1 MTELVLYLVKSGVC
15 LALLYF
21 VYKYSLSG
29 ETLFRLN
36 RAVIL
41 SIVLLSIILPVWTIT
56 IFKEIIAPVGL
67 NQNVIVADSS
77 TPIIQNQQIS
87 QNDWF
92 SVIQIIAICVYI
104 IGALSLLG
112 KNIYGVFQIYRIMRN
127 SYQEA
132 NSVEKLYIS
141 NKQIIPFSWFNNI
154 IISDEDYRSNKE
166 IIIDHEKAHIQL
178 KHNYDLLF
186 INTVAI
192 FQWFNPI
199 FWLLRKELITIHEY
213 QADSCVLK
221 NGIDARKYQYLLISK
236 GTQQSFSIPVVN
248 HLCSGN
254 FQKRIKMMLKKR
266 SSPNKAIKALLIL
279 PMVAAAVAVFAE
291 TEYVVSYPDVSLP
304 NDSMES
310 PLNVSP
316 TSESVKEPQ
325 KDKKVNRDQVV
336 PVTIFKNGTYR
347 LGQWSSYTTNK
358 NINEASQNNIDQVI
372 KDIVSKMK
380 YSKDSIHFF
389 IQFEEGDVLTVNTN
403 YLNALQDALKNNGI
417 KNISAQRKVRVNESQ
432 KINTLSIKIN
442 DNGVFMVNNEIVTS
456 DKNLELLIKKQIEKH
471 KSVSSEPLMAEI
483 LTSLNTPY
491 ESVSIVKEI
500 LSKENVSI
508 IPNFSEVQS
517 SDNKVFPETIERQI
531 VKFVASKVIYPE
543 EAKSAGLQG
552 AFIVKIS
559 TEKGV
564 IKSTRIIEKNDEL
577 NVPLLDKII
586 VVAYAKS
593 DSNMRE
599 ANQNKNDG
607 NIAIKKELL
616 RLSELLSQIE
626 STDWKNSDLDF
637 ALEIVFQLR

>member
-21 VYKYSLSG
+21 GYKYTLSG

-279 PMVAAAVAVFAE
+279 PMVAAAVALFAE
-291 TEYVVSYPDVSLP
+291 TEYVVSYPDFSLP
-304 NDSMES
+304 NESMVS
-310 PLNVSP
+310 PLDVSP

-347 LGQWSSYTTNK
+347 LGLWSSYTTNK
-358 NINEASQNNIDQVI
+358 NINEASQDNIDQVI

-380 YSKDSIHFF
+380 YSKDSIYFV
-389 IQFEEGDVLTVNTN
+389 IKYEEGDLLTVNISHHNT
-403 YLNALQDALKNNGI
+403 LLDALKTNGI
-417 KNISAQRKVRVNESQ
+417 NNISAQRLAKPIQ
-432 KINTLSIKIN
+432 KKNTLSIKIN
-442 DNGVFMVNNEIVTS
+442 DNGVFLVNDGIVTS
-456 DKNLELLIKKQIEKH
+456 DKNLELLIKKQIEKL
-471 KSVSSEPLMAEI
+471 KSVSNEPIMAEI

-491 ESVSIVKEI
+491 ESVSLVKEI

-508 IPNFSEVQS
+508 IPNSPEVQS
-517 SDNKVFPETIERQI
+517 SDIKVFPEDLESQI
-531 VKFVASKVIYPE
+531 AKLVASKVIYPE

-637 ALEIVFQLR
+637 AIEIVFQLR

>member
-21 VYKYSLSG
+21 GYKYTLSG

-92 SVIQIIAICVYI
+92 SVIQIIAICIYI

-132 NSVEKLYIS
+132 NSVEKLYVS

-279 PMVAAAVAVFAE
+279 PMVAAAVALFAE

-310 PLNVSP
+310 PLDVSP

-347 LGQWSSYTTNK
+347 LGQWSSYATNK

-389 IQFEEGDVLTVNTN
+389 IQFEEGDLLTVNTN
-403 YLNALQDALKNNGI
+403 HLKSLQNALENNGI
-417 KNISAQRKVRVNESQ
+417 KNISAQRKVRLNESQ
-432 KINTLSIKIN
+432 KKNTLLIKIN
-442 DNGVFMVNNEIVTS
+442 DNGVFMVNNEIVTN

-471 KSVSSEPLMAEI
+471 KSFSSEPIMAEI

-491 ESVSIVKEI
+491 ESVSLLKKI

-508 IPNFSEVQS
+508 IPNLSEIQL
-517 SDNKVFPETIERQI
+517 SDIKVVPETLENQI
-531 VKFVASKVIYPE
+531 VKFVATKIIYPE

-552 AFIVKIS
+552 TYNVKIS

-564 IKSTRIIEKNDEL
+564 VKSAEIIEKEDEL
-577 NVPLLDKII
+577 KVPLLDKII

-593 DSNMRE
+593 DSNMSE
-599 ANQNKNDG
+599 ANQKDG
-607 NIAIKKELL
+607 TIAIKKELL
-616 RLSELLSQIE
+616 RVSELLSQIE
-626 STDWKNSDLDF
+626 SQDWKNSNLDF

>member
-92 SVIQIIAICVYI
+92 SVIQIIAICIYI

-380 YSKDSIHFF
+380 YSKDSIYFV
-389 IQFEEGDVLTVNTN
+389 IKYEEGDITTVNISHHNT
-403 YLNALQDALKNNGI
+403 LQEALKNNEI
-417 KNISAQRKVRVNESQ
+417 KNISAQRLVNPIQ
-432 KINTLSIKIN
+432 KKNTLSIKIN
-442 DNGVFMVNNEIVTS
+442 DNGVFLVNDGIVTS
-456 DKNLELLIKKQIEKH
+456 DKNLELLIKKQIEKL
-471 KSVSSEPLMAEI
+471 KSVSNEPIMAEI

-491 ESVSIVKEI
+491 ESVSLVKEI

-517 SDNKVFPETIERQI
+517 SDKEVFPETIERQI

-637 ALEIVFQLR
+637 AIEIVFQLR

>member
-154 IISDEDYRSNKE
+154 IISDEDYKSNKE

-372 KDIVSKMK
+372 KDIVTKMK
-380 YSKDSIHFF
+380 YSKDSIYFV
-389 IQFEEGDVLTVNTN
+389 IKYEEGDITTVNISHHNT
-403 YLNALQDALKNNGI
+403 LQEALKNNEI
-417 KNISAQRKVRVNESQ
+417 KNISAQRLVNPIQ
-432 KINTLSIKIN
+432 KKNTLSIKIN
-442 DNGVFMVNNEIVTS
+442 DNGVFLVNDGIVTS
-456 DKNLELLIKKQIEKH
+456 DKNLELLIKKQIEKL
-471 KSVSSEPLMAEI
+471 KSVSNEPIMAEI

-491 ESVSIVKEI
+491 ESVSLVKEI

-508 IPNFSEVQS
+508 IPNSPEVQS
-517 SDNKVFPETIERQI
+517 SDIKVFPEDLESQI
-531 VKFVASKVIYPE
+531 AKLVASKVIYPE

-637 ALEIVFQLR
+637 AIEIVFQLR

>member
-154 IISDEDYRSNKE
+154 IISDEDYKSNKE

-199 FWLLRKELITIHEY
+199 FWLLRKELVTIHEY

-236 GTQQSFSIPVVN
+236 GTQQSFFIPVVN

-279 PMVAAAVAVFAE
+279 PMIAAAVAVFAE
-291 TEYVVSYPDVSLP
+291 TEYVVSYPDVSLT
-304 NDSMES
+304 NDSIES
-310 PLNVSP
+310 PTDVSP

-380 YSKDSIHFF
+380 YSKDSIYFV
-389 IQFEEGDVLTVNTN
+389 IKYEEGDLLTVNISHHNT
-403 YLNALQDALKNNGI
+403 LLDALKTNGI
-417 KNISAQRKVRVNESQ
+417 NNISAQRLVNPIQ
-432 KINTLSIKIN
+432 KKNTLSIKIN
-442 DNGVFMVNNEIVTS
+442 DNGVFLVNDGIVTS
-456 DKNLELLIKKQIEKH
+456 DKNLELLIKKQIEKL
-471 KSVSSEPLMAEI
+471 KSVSNEPIMAEI

-491 ESVSIVKEI
+491 ESVSLVKEI

-508 IPNFSEVQS
+508 IPNSPEVQS
-517 SDNKVFPETIERQI
+517 LDIKVFPEDLESQI
-531 VKFVASKVIYPE
+531 AKLVASKVIYPE

-593 DSNMRE
+593 DSNMSE
-599 ANQNKNDG
+599 SNQNDG

-616 RLSELLSQIE
+616 RVSELLSQIE
-626 STDWKNSDLDF
+626 NPEWKINNLDF
-637 ALEIVFQLR
+637 AIEIVFQLR

>member
-291 TEYVVSYPDVSLP
+291 TEYVVSYPDVSLT
-304 NDSMES
+304 NDSIES
-310 PLNVSP
+310 PTDVSP

-380 YSKDSIHFF
+380 YSKDSIYFV
-389 IQFEEGDVLTVNTN
+389 IKYEEGDITTVNISHHNT
-403 YLNALQDALKNNGI
+403 LQEALKNNEI
-417 KNISAQRKVRVNESQ
+417 KNISAHRLVNPIQ
-432 KINTLSIKIN
+432 KKNILSIKIN
-442 DNGVFMVNNEIVTS
+442 DNGVFLVNDGIVTS
-456 DKNLELLIKKQIEKH
+456 DKNLELLIKKQIEKL
-471 KSVSSEPLMAEI
+471 KSVSNEPIMAEI

-491 ESVSIVKEI
+491 ESVSLVKEI

-593 DSNMRE
+593 DSNMSE
-599 ANQNKNDG
+599 SNQNDG

-616 RLSELLSQIE
+616 RVSELLSQIE

>member
-21 VYKYSLSG
+21 GYKYTLSG

-132 NSVEKLYIS
+132 NSVEKLYVS

-279 PMVAAAVAVFAE
+279 PMVAAAVALFAE
-291 TEYVVSYPDVSLP
+291 TEYVVSYPDFSLP
-304 NDSMES
+304 NESMES
-310 PLNVSP
+310 PLDVSP

-347 LGQWSSYTTNK
+347 LGLWSSYTTNK
-358 NINEASQNNIDQVI
+358 NINEASQDNIDQVI

-380 YSKDSIHFF
+380 YSKDSIYFV
-389 IQFEEGDVLTVNTN
+389 IKYEEGDLLTVNISHHNT
-403 YLNALQDALKNNGI
+403 LLDALKTNGI
-417 KNISAQRKVRVNESQ
+417 NNISAQRLAKPIQ
-432 KINTLSIKIN
+432 KKNTLSIKIN
-442 DNGVFMVNNEIVTS
+442 DNGVFLVNDGIVTS
-456 DKNLELLIKKQIEKH
+456 DKNLELLIKKQIEKL
-471 KSVSSEPLMAEI
+471 KSVSNEPIMAEI

-491 ESVSIVKEI
+491 ESVSLVKEI

-508 IPNFSEVQS
+508 IPNSPEVQS
-517 SDNKVFPETIERQI
+517 SDIKVFSEALESQI
-531 VKFVASKVIYPE
+531 AKFVASKVIYPE

-593 DSNMRE
+593 DINKSE
-599 ANQNKNDG
+599 TNQNDG
-607 NIAIKKELL
+607 TIAIKKELL
-616 RLSELLSQIE
+616 RVSELLSQIE

>member
-21 VYKYSLSG
+21 GYKYTLSG

-132 NSVEKLYIS
+132 NSVEKLYVS

-279 PMVAAAVAVFAE
+279 PMVAAAVALFAE
-291 TEYVVSYPDVSLP
+291 TEYVVSYPDFSLP
-304 NDSMES
+304 NESMES
-310 PLNVSP
+310 PLDVSP

-347 LGQWSSYTTNK
+347 LGLWSSYTTNK
-358 NINEASQNNIDQVI
+358 NINEASQDNIDQVI

-380 YSKDSIHFF
+380 YSKDSIYFV
-389 IQFEEGDVLTVNTN
+389 IKYEEGDLLTVNISHHNT
-403 YLNALQDALKNNGI
+403 LLDALKTNGI
-417 KNISAQRKVRVNESQ
+417 NNISAQRLAKPIQ
-432 KINTLSIKIN
+432 KKNTLSIKIN
-442 DNGVFMVNNEIVTS
+442 DNGVFLVNDGIVTS
-456 DKNLELLIKKQIEKH
+456 DKNLELLIKKQIEKL
-471 KSVSSEPLMAEI
+471 KSVSNEPIMAEI

-491 ESVSIVKEI
+491 ESVSLVKEI

-508 IPNFSEVQS
+508 IPNSPEVQS
-517 SDNKVFPETIERQI
+517 SDIKVFSEALESQI
-531 VKFVASKVIYPE
+531 AKFVASKVIYPE

-593 DSNMRE
+593 DINKSE
-599 ANQNKNDG
+599 TNQNDG
-607 NIAIKKELL
+607 TIAIKKELL
-616 RLSELLSQIE
+616 RLSDLLSQIE
-626 STDWKNSDLDF
+626 SPDWKNSNLDF
-637 ALEIVFQLR
+637 ALEIEFQLR

>member
-112 KNIYGVFQIYRIMRN
+112 KNIYGIFQIYRIMRN

-254 FQKRIKMMLKKR
+254 FQKRIKMMQKKR

-279 PMVAAAVAVFAE
+279 PMIAAAVAVFAE
-291 TEYVVSYPDVSLP
+291 TEYVVSYPDVSLT
-304 NDSMES
+304 NDSIES
-310 PLNVSP
+310 PTDVSP

-380 YSKDSIHFF
+380 YSKDSIYFV
-389 IQFEEGDVLTVNTN
+389 IKYEEGDLLTVNISHHNT
-403 YLNALQDALKNNGI
+403 LLDALKTNGI
-417 KNISAQRKVRVNESQ
+417 NNISAQRLVNPIQ
-432 KINTLSIKIN
+432 KKNTLSIKIN
-442 DNGVFMVNNEIVTS
+442 DNGVFLVNDGIVTS
-456 DKNLELLIKKQIEKH
+456 DKNLELLIKKQIEKL
-471 KSVSSEPLMAEI
+471 KSVSNEPIMAEI

-491 ESVSIVKEI
+491 ESVSLVKEI

-508 IPNFSEVQS
+508 IPNSPEVQS
-517 SDNKVFPETIERQI
+517 LDIKVFPEDLESQI
-531 VKFVASKVIYPE
+531 AKLVASKVIYPE

-593 DSNMRE
+593 DSNMSE
-599 ANQNKNDG
+599 SNQNDG

-616 RLSELLSQIE
+616 RVSELLSQIE
-626 STDWKNSDLDF
+626 NPEWKINNLDF
-637 ALEIVFQLR
+637 AIEIVFQLR

>member
-154 IISDEDYRSNKE
+154 IISDEDYKSNKE

-316 TSESVKEPQ
+316 TS
-325 KDKKVNRDQVV
+325 
-336 PVTIFKNGTYR
+336 
-347 LGQWSSYTTNK
+347 
-358 NINEASQNNIDQVI
+358 
-372 KDIVSKMK
+372 
-380 YSKDSIHFF
+380 
-389 IQFEEGDVLTVNTN
+389 
-403 YLNALQDALKNNGI
+403 
-417 KNISAQRKVRVNESQ
+417 
-432 KINTLSIKIN
+432 
-442 DNGVFMVNNEIVTS
+442 
-456 DKNLELLIKKQIEKH
+456 
-471 KSVSSEPLMAEI
+471 
-483 LTSLNTPY
+483 
-491 ESVSIVKEI
+491 
-500 LSKENVSI
+500 
-508 IPNFSEVQS
+508 
-517 SDNKVFPETIERQI
+517 
-531 VKFVASKVIYPE
+531 
-543 EAKSAGLQG
+543 
-552 AFIVKIS
+552 
-559 TEKGV
+559 
-564 IKSTRIIEKNDEL
+564 
-577 NVPLLDKII
+577 
-586 VVAYAKS
+586 
-593 DSNMRE
+593 
-599 ANQNKNDG
+599 
-607 NIAIKKELL
+607 
-616 RLSELLSQIE
+616 
-626 STDWKNSDLDF
+626 
-637 ALEIVFQLR
+637 

>member
-21 VYKYSLSG
+21 GYKYTLSG

-132 NSVEKLYIS
+132 NSVEKLYVS

-279 PMVAAAVAVFAE
+279 PMVAAAVALFAE

-304 NDSMES
+304 NESMES
-310 PLNVSP
+310 PLDVSP

-347 LGQWSSYTTNK
+347 LGLWSSYTTNK
-358 NINEASQNNIDQVI
+358 NINEASQDNIDQVI

-380 YSKDSIHFF
+380 YSKDSIYFV
-389 IQFEEGDVLTVNTN
+389 IKYEEGDLLTVNISHHNT
-403 YLNALQDALKNNGI
+403 LLDALKTNGI
-417 KNISAQRKVRVNESQ
+417 NNISAQRLAKPIQ
-432 KINTLSIKIN
+432 KKNTLSIKIN
-442 DNGVFMVNNEIVTS
+442 DNGVFLVNDGIVTS
-456 DKNLELLIKKQIEKH
+456 DKNLELLIKKQIEKL
-471 KSVSSEPLMAEI
+471 KSVSNEPIMAEI

-491 ESVSIVKEI
+491 ESVSLVKEI

-508 IPNFSEVQS
+508 IPNSPEVQS
-517 SDNKVFPETIERQI
+517 SDIKVFPEDLESQI
-531 VKFVASKVIYPE
+531 AKLVASKVIYPE

-637 ALEIVFQLR
+637 AIEIVFQLR

>member
-380 YSKDSIHFF
+380 YSKDSIYFV
-389 IQFEEGDVLTVNTN
+389 IKYEEGDITTVNISHHNT
-403 YLNALQDALKNNGI
+403 LQEALKNNEI
-417 KNISAQRKVRVNESQ
+417 KNISAHRLVNPIQ
-432 KINTLSIKIN
+432 KKNILSIKIN
-442 DNGVFMVNNEIVTS
+442 DNGVFLVNDGIVTS
-456 DKNLELLIKKQIEKH
+456 DKNLELLIKKQIEKL
-471 KSVSSEPLMAEI
+471 KSVSNEPIMAEI

-491 ESVSIVKEI
+491 ESESLVKEI

-564 IKSTRIIEKNDEL
+564 VKSTGIIEKNDEL

-593 DSNMRE
+593 DSNMSE
-599 ANQNKNDG
+599 SNQNDG

-616 RLSELLSQIE
+616 RVSELLSQIE

>member
-279 PMVAAAVAVFAE
+279 PMVAAAVALFAE
-291 TEYVVSYPDVSLP
+291 TEYVVSYPDFSLP
-304 NDSMES
+304 NESMES
-310 PLNVSP
+310 PLDVSP

-347 LGQWSSYTTNK
+347 LGLWSSYTTNK
-358 NINEASQNNIDQVI
+358 NINEASQDNIDQVI

-380 YSKDSIHFF
+380 YSKDSIYFV
-389 IQFEEGDVLTVNTN
+389 IKYEEGDLLTVNISHHNT
-403 YLNALQDALKNNGI
+403 LLDALKTNGI
-417 KNISAQRKVRVNESQ
+417 NNISAQRLAKPIQ
-432 KINTLSIKIN
+432 KKNTLSIKIN
-442 DNGVFMVNNEIVTS
+442 DNGVFLVNDGIVTS
-456 DKNLELLIKKQIEKH
+456 DKNLELLIKKQIEKL
-471 KSVSSEPLMAEI
+471 KSVSNEPIMAEI

-491 ESVSIVKEI
+491 ESVSLVKEI

-508 IPNFSEVQS
+508 IPNSPEVQS
-517 SDNKVFPETIERQI
+517 SDIKVFSEALESQI
-531 VKFVASKVIYPE
+531 AKFVASKVIYPE

-593 DSNMRE
+593 DINKSE
-599 ANQNKNDG
+599 TNQNDG
-607 NIAIKKELL
+607 TIAIKKELL
-616 RLSELLSQIE
+616 RLSDLLSQIE
-626 STDWKNSDLDF
+626 SPDWKNSNLDF
-637 ALEIVFQLR
+637 ALEIEFQLR

>member
-154 IISDEDYRSNKE
+154 IISDEDYKSNKE

-291 TEYVVSYPDVSLP
+291 TEYVVSYPDVSLL
-304 NDSMES
+304 NESMES
-310 PLNVSP
+310 PPGVSS

-380 YSKDSIHFF
+380 YSKDSIYFV
-389 IQFEEGDVLTVNTN
+389 IKYEEGDLLTVNISHHNT
-403 YLNALQDALKNNGI
+403 LLDALKTNGI
-417 KNISAQRKVRVNESQ
+417 NNISAQRLVNPIQ
-432 KINTLSIKIN
+432 KKNTLSIKIN
-442 DNGVFMVNNEIVTS
+442 DNGVFLVNDGIVTS
-456 DKNLELLIKKQIEKH
+456 DKNLELLIKKQIEKL
-471 KSVSSEPLMAEI
+471 KSVSNEPIMAEI

-491 ESVSIVKEI
+491 ESVSLVKEI

-517 SDNKVFPETIERQI
+517 SDNKVFPETIESQI

-564 IKSTRIIEKNDEL
+564 VKSTGIIEKNDEL

-593 DSNMRE
+593 DSNMSE
-599 ANQNKNDG
+599 SNQNDG

-616 RLSELLSQIE
+616 RVGELLSQIE
-626 STDWKNSDLDF
+626 NPEWKINNLDF
-637 ALEIVFQLR
+637 AIEIVFQLR

>member
-112 KNIYGVFQIYRIMRN
+112 KNIYGIFQIYRIMRN

-279 PMVAAAVAVFAE
+279 PMIAAAVAVFAE

-304 NDSMES
+304 NESMES
-310 PLNVSP
+310 PPGVSS

-380 YSKDSIHFF
+380 YSKDSIYFV
-389 IQFEEGDVLTVNTN
+389 IKYEEGDLLTVNISHHNT
-403 YLNALQDALKNNGI
+403 LLDALKTNGI
-417 KNISAQRKVRVNESQ
+417 NNISAQRLVNPIQ
-432 KINTLSIKIN
+432 KKNTLSIKIN
-442 DNGVFMVNNEIVTS
+442 DNGVFLVNDGIVTS
-456 DKNLELLIKKQIEKH
+456 DKNLELLIKKQIEKL
-471 KSVSSEPLMAEI
+471 KSVSNEPIMAEI

-491 ESVSIVKEI
+491 ESESLVKEI

-517 SDNKVFPETIERQI
+517 SDNKVFPENIERQI

-564 IKSTRIIEKNDEL
+564 VKSTGIIEKNDEL

-593 DSNMRE
+593 DSNMSE
-599 ANQNKNDG
+599 SNQNDG

-616 RLSELLSQIE
+616 RVSELLSQIE
-626 STDWKNSDLDF
+626 NPEWKINNLDF
-637 ALEIVFQLR
+637 AIEIVFQLR

>member
-112 KNIYGVFQIYRIMRN
+112 KNIYGIFQIYRIMRN

-154 IISDEDYRSNKE
+154 IISDEDYKSNKE

-279 PMVAAAVAVFAE
+279 PMIAAAVAVFAE
-291 TEYVVSYPDVSLP
+291 TEYVVSYPDVSLT
-304 NDSMES
+304 NDSIES
-310 PLNVSP
+310 PTDVSP

-380 YSKDSIHFF
+380 YSKDSIYFV
-389 IQFEEGDVLTVNTN
+389 IKYEEGDLLTVNISHHNT
-403 YLNALQDALKNNGI
+403 LLDALKTNGI
-417 KNISAQRKVRVNESQ
+417 NNISAQRLVNPIQ
-432 KINTLSIKIN
+432 KKNTLSIKIN
-442 DNGVFMVNNEIVTS
+442 DNGVFLVNDGIVTS
-456 DKNLELLIKKQIEKH
+456 DKNLELLIKKQIEKL
-471 KSVSSEPLMAEI
+471 KSVSNEPIMAEI

-491 ESVSIVKEI
+491 ESVSLVKEI

-564 IKSTRIIEKNDEL
+564 VKSTGIIEKNDEL

-593 DSNMRE
+593 DSNMSE
-599 ANQNKNDG
+599 SNQNDG

-616 RLSELLSQIE
+616 RVSELLSQIE
-626 STDWKNSDLDF
+626 NPEWKINNLDF
-637 ALEIVFQLR
+637 AIEIVFQLR

>member
-291 TEYVVSYPDVSLP
+291 TEYVVSYPDVSLL
-304 NDSMES
+304 NESMES
-310 PLNVSP
+310 PPGVSS

-380 YSKDSIHFF
+380 YSKDSIYFV
-389 IQFEEGDVLTVNTN
+389 IKYEEGDITTVNISHHNT
-403 YLNALQDALKNNGI
+403 LQEALKNNEI
-417 KNISAQRKVRVNESQ
+417 KNISAQRLVNPIQ
-432 KINTLSIKIN
+432 KKNTLSIKIN
-442 DNGVFMVNNEIVTS
+442 DNGVFLVNDGIVTS
-456 DKNLELLIKKQIEKH
+456 DKKLELLIKKQIEKL
-471 KSVSSEPLMAEI
+471 KSVSNEPIMAEI

-491 ESVSIVKEI
+491 ESVSLVKEI

-508 IPNFSEVQS
+508 IPNSPEVQS
-517 SDNKVFPETIERQI
+517 SDIKVFPEDLESQI
-531 VKFVASKVIYPE
+531 AKLVASKVIYPE

-637 ALEIVFQLR
+637 AIEIVFQLR

>member
-41 SIVLLSIILPVWTIT
+41 SIVLLSIILPVWIIT

-112 KNIYGVFQIYRIMRN
+112 KNIYGIFQIYRIMRN

-279 PMVAAAVAVFAE
+279 PMIAAAVAVFAE
-291 TEYVVSYPDVSLP
+291 TEYVVSYPDVSLT
-304 NDSMES
+304 NDSIES
-310 PLNVSP
+310 PTDVSP

-380 YSKDSIHFF
+380 YSKDSIYFV
-389 IQFEEGDVLTVNTN
+389 IKYEEGDLLTVNISHHNT
-403 YLNALQDALKNNGI
+403 LLDALKTNGI
-417 KNISAQRKVRVNESQ
+417 NNISAQRLVNPIQ
-432 KINTLSIKIN
+432 KKNTLSIKIN
-442 DNGVFMVNNEIVTS
+442 DNGVFLVNDGIVTS
-456 DKNLELLIKKQIEKH
+456 DKNLELLIKKQIEKL
-471 KSVSSEPLMAEI
+471 KSVSNEPIMAEI

-491 ESVSIVKEI
+491 ESVSLVKEI

-508 IPNFSEVQS
+508 IPNSPEVQS
-517 SDNKVFPETIERQI
+517 LDIKVFPEDLESQI
-531 VKFVASKVIYPE
+531 AKLVASKVIYPE

-593 DSNMRE
+593 DSNMSE
-599 ANQNKNDG
+599 SNQNDG

-616 RLSELLSQIE
+616 RVSELLSQIE
-626 STDWKNSDLDF
+626 NPEWKINNLDF
-637 ALEIVFQLR
+637 AIEIVFQLR

>member
-154 IISDEDYRSNKE
+154 IISDEDYKSNKE

-380 YSKDSIHFF
+380 YSKDSIYFV
-389 IQFEEGDVLTVNTN
+389 IKYEEGDITTVNISHHNT
-403 YLNALQDALKNNGI
+403 LQEALKNNEI
-417 KNISAQRKVRVNESQ
+417 KNISAQRLVNPIQ
-432 KINTLSIKIN
+432 KKNTLSIKIN
-442 DNGVFMVNNEIVTS
+442 DNGVFLVNDGIVTS
-456 DKNLELLIKKQIEKH
+456 DKNLELLIKKQIEKL
-471 KSVSSEPLMAEI
+471 KSVSNEPIMAEI

-491 ESVSIVKEI
+491 ESVSLVKEI

-508 IPNFSEVQS
+508 IPNSPEVQS
-517 SDNKVFPETIERQI
+517 SDIKVFPEDLESQI
-531 VKFVASKVIYPE
+531 AKLVASKVIYPE

-637 ALEIVFQLR
+637 AIEIVFQLR

>member
-141 NKQIIPFSWFNNI
+141 NKQIIPFSWFNSI
-154 IISDEDYRSNKE
+154 IISDEDYKSNKE

-248 HLCSGN
+248 HLCSGS

-266 SSPNKAIKALLIL
+266 SSPNKAIKALLLL

-291 TEYVVSYPDVSLP
+291 TEYVVSYPDVSLL
-304 NDSMES
+304 NESMES
-310 PLNVSP
+310 PPGVSS

-358 NINEASQNNIDQVI
+358 NINEASQSNIDQVI

-403 YLNALQDALKNNGI
+403 YLKTLQDALKNNGI
-417 KNISAQRKVRVNESQ
+417 KNISAQRLVNPIQ
-432 KINTLSIKIN
+432 KKNTLSIKIN
-442 DNGVFMVNNEIVTS
+442 DNGVFLVNDGIVTS
-456 DKNLELLIKKQIEKH
+456 DKNLELLIKKQIEKL
-471 KSVSSEPLMAEI
+471 KSVSNEPIMAEI

-491 ESVSIVKEI
+491 ESVSLVKEI

-508 IPNFSEVQS
+508 IPNSPEVQS
-517 SDNKVFPETIERQI
+517 LDIKVFPEDLESQI
-531 VKFVASKVIYPE
+531 AKLVASKVIYPE

-593 DSNMRE
+593 DSNMSE
-599 ANQNKNDG
+599 SNQNDG

-616 RLSELLSQIE
+616 RVSELLSQIE
-626 STDWKNSDLDF
+626 NPEWKINNLDF
-637 ALEIVFQLR
+637 AIEIVFQLR

>member
-154 IISDEDYRSNKE
+154 IISDEDYKSNKE

-291 TEYVVSYPDVSLP
+291 TEYVVSYPDVSLL
-304 NDSMES
+304 NESMES
-310 PLNVSP
+310 PPGVSS

-380 YSKDSIHFF
+380 YSKDSIYFV
-389 IQFEEGDVLTVNTN
+389 IKYEEGDLLTVNISHHNT
-403 YLNALQDALKNNGI
+403 LLDALKTNGI
-417 KNISAQRKVRVNESQ
+417 NNISAQRLVNPIQ
-432 KINTLSIKIN
+432 KKNTLSIKIN
-442 DNGVFMVNNEIVTS
+442 DNGVFLVNDGIVTS
-456 DKNLELLIKKQIEKH
+456 DKNLELLIKKQIEKL
-471 KSVSSEPLMAEI
+471 KSVSNEPIMAEI

-491 ESVSIVKEI
+491 ESVSLVKEI

-517 SDNKVFPETIERQI
+517 SYNKVFPGTIESQI

-564 IKSTRIIEKNDEL
+564 VKSTGIIEKNDEL

-593 DSNMRE
+593 DSNMSE
-599 ANQNKNDG
+599 SNQNDG

-616 RLSELLSQIE
+616 RVSELLSQIE
-626 STDWKNSDLDF
+626 NPEWKINNLDF
-637 ALEIVFQLR
+637 AIEIVFQLR